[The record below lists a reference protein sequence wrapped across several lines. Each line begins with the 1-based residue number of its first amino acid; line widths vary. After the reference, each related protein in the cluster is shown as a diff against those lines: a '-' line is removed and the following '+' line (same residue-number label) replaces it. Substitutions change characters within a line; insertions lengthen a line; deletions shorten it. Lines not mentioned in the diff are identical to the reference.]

1 LRPSGRLLL
10 PLLVSSILPAAAHA
24 FDGGAW
30 TVSPGEWYSEVTGMR
45 SYASSRFLV
54 DNRNEA
60 LPNGGRFQQF
70 EAVSYNEIGWLDN
83 VSFALGIPFINRS
96 ERDFSGTRTISG
108 ISDFQLGLRF
118 RLKPEQPG
126 LIFDVGWLAPSGY
139 NKNLDPRLGDG
150 RQKLYGDLHVGT
162 RLPVI
167 PGFVQASRG
176 FHFISEDGELY
187 WRTRVE
193 AAAWLGQ
200 RVLLGGRYADHLAL
214 QSANEIS
221 RLGQAY
227 RAGPVM
233 LVRLDDR
240 LDLAAGAER
249 QLFGRNVLEGTRYY
263 VTLGF
268 KQTKLNALQGFL
280 GASPKP

>member
-10 PLLVSSILPAAAHA
+10 TLLASLTMPLAAHA

-30 TVSPGEWYSEVTGMR
+30 TVAPGEWYSEVTGTR
-45 SYASSRFLV
+45 HYASSRFLV
-54 DNRNEA
+54 DARNQA
-60 LPNGGRFQQF
+60 LPDGGRFQQF
-70 EAVSYNEIGWLDN
+70 EAESYNEIGWLDN

-96 ERDFSGTRTISG
+96 VRQDAGTRTISG
-108 ISDFQLGLRF
+108 ISDFQVGLRF
-118 RLKPEQPG
+118 RLKADNPG
-126 LIFDVGWLAPSGY
+126 LVFDAGWLAPSGY

-150 RQKLYGDLHVGT
+150 RHKLYGAIHGGT

-167 PGFVQASRG
+167 PGFVQAARG
-176 FHFISEDGELY
+176 FYFISEDGELY

-193 AAAWLGQ
+193 AAAWLG
-200 RVLLGGRYADHLAL
+200 RKFLIGGRYADQAPIN
-214 QSANEIS
+214 SANEVS
-221 RLGQAY
+221 RLGHAY
-227 RAGPVM
+227 RAGPVL
-233 LVRLDDR
+233 LVRFDDR
-240 LDLAAGAER
+240 LDLAAGADR
-249 QLFGRNVLEGTRYY
+249 QLFGRNVLEGTRFY